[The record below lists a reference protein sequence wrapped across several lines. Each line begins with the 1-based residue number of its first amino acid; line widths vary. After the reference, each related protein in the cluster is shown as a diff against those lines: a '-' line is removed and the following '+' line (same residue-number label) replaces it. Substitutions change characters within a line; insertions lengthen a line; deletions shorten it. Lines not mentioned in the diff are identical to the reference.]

1 MGKCKYCG
9 GAAGIFKKQHKA
21 CEVRYEVGWESMVN
35 QAVVSLS
42 SGSGFDNLLV
52 ELQKT
57 AEESYVS
64 PEHVRT
70 ALVRAWQRSVDK
82 FLEDQ
87 LLSEQ
92 EEERLGSFRAHFQLR
107 QEDLDDSGALTR
119 VVKAGTLRDIANGK
133 VPARV
138 KIDGALP
145 FNLQKGEDLVWVFQN
160 VAYLTEKSRTVYEGR
175 SSGMSFRIARGVYYR
190 VGAFKGSPKTSTFT
204 VHEDTGLLGLTT
216 KHVYFAGLRK
226 AFRIAYGKIV
236 AVNPYSDGV
245 GIQKDGVN
253 SKPIVFTTGDGW
265 FTCNLINGL
274 SQL

>member
-1 MGKCKYCG
+1 MSKCKYCG
-9 GAAGIFKKQHKA
+9 EAAGIFKKQHRE
-21 CEVRYEVGWESMVN
+21 CQVRYEVGWEAMVTR
-35 QAVVSLS
+35 AMGSLV
-42 SGSGFDNLLV
+42 SGSGFDVLET

-57 AEESYVS
+57 AEDSHVS
-64 PEHVRT
+64 PEHIRT
-70 ALVRAWQRSVDK
+70 ALARAWQRSVDQ

-92 EEERLGSFRAHFQLR
+92 EEEKLQTFRERFELP
-107 QEDLDDSGALTR
+107 QEKLDEAGALTR
-119 VVKAGTLRDIANGK
+119 VVKAATLRDLANGK
-133 VPARV
+133 TPTRV
-138 KIDGALP
+138 NIEGALP
-145 FNLQKGEDLVWVFQN
+145 FNLQKGECLVWVFQN

-190 VGAFKGSPKTSTFT
+190 VGAFKGYPKTSTFT
-204 VHEDTGLLGLTT
+204 IQEDTGVLGLTT

-226 AFRIAYGKIV
+226 AFRIAYAKIV
-236 AVNPYSDGV
+236 AVKPYSDGI

-274 SQL
+274 SHL